1 MNTLYIEYK
10 KNHTNYMLKRSR
22 LVLVHIH
29 AAKELF
35 SLFSLL
41 VIGIGVYQALFLK
54 KLQCNNSKEYIYIYA
69 HTHTHTH
76 THTHKYM

>member
-1 MNTLYIEYK
+1 
-10 KNHTNYMLKRSR
+10 MLKRSR

-54 KLQCNNSKEYIYIYA
+54 KLQCNNSTAYIYIYI
-69 HTHTHTH
+69 
-76 THTHKYM
+76 YIC

>member
-1 MNTLYIEYK
+1 M
-10 KNHTNYMLKRSR
+10 
-22 LVLVHIH
+22 VLVHIH

-54 KLQCNNSKEYIYIYA
+54 KLQCNNSTAYIYIYIYGQCI
-69 HTHTHTH
+69 HLTCNSNINN
-76 THTHKYM
+76 KKVSLL

>member
-1 MNTLYIEYK
+1 
-10 KNHTNYMLKRSR
+10 MLKRSR

-54 KLQCNNSKEYIYIYA
+54 KLQCNNSKEYIYIYICT

-76 THTHKYM
+76 THTIYVVHGRHTFQKDGKQF